1 MTQDAP
7 HVAADDG
14 TNAGTGAAP
23 LRQRRATARLR
34 AVQALYQ
41 RAMTGAAVEALVA
54 EFHAHRLAADGHAEA
69 EEAGLPPAE
78 TAFFDDLVSGVVA
91 REAELDRLIAGYL
104 AEGWTL
110 ARLDPLLLQLLR
122 AGTYELVARPDVP
135 LAAVIAAYVDVAHA
149 FFPREQT
156 GFVNALLDRVGHA
169 VRGGPARGAA

>member
-1 MTQDAP
+1 MAT
-7 HVAADDG
+7 DDG
-14 TNAGTGAAP
+14 TGAGRGAAP
-23 LRQRRATARLR
+23 LRQRRAAARLR

-41 RAMTGAAVEALVA
+41 RAMTGAAVEALLA
-54 EFHAHRLAADGHAEA
+54 EFHAHRLEA
-69 EEAGLPPAE
+69 GAHDEEEAALPPPE
-78 TAFFDDLVSGVVA
+78 SSFFDDLVAGVAA

-169 VRGGPARGAA
+169 VRGGSARGAV